1 MIKVSKMFGGTHGS
15 RAVACAIASGLAL
28 ASSNTLAAGVGGR
41 EGGLGSAAGPPPN
54 DLCADAIG
62 IVEGDLP
69 VNFSTINA
77 TTDGPDDC
85 AVDGGPTSNDIWFRY
100 EALSDR
106 EVTVSLCGSGY
117 DTHLSVYDGV
127 TCDPFPT
134 LLNCNNDSPGCV
146 PPTGSQ
152 LVFQSVAGRDYLIRV
167 GGFSMD
173 SGTGTVTVT
182 DVALNDDCS
191 NAIEIVEG
199 GLPVDFNTINAT
211 TDGPDDCG
219 VDGGPTSNDIWF
231 RYQALNVRQV
241 TVSLCGG
248 DYDTHLAVYDG
259 GTCDPFPTLL
269 DCNNDTIAC
278 PAFRNSQVTFLS
290 VAGRE
295 YLIRVGGFSLDSGTG
310 TMTVTAR
317 VTPGIAD
324 NCSNAVVIVEGD
336 PAVNF
341 STIDATTDGPFDCL
355 DDNGPT
361 FEDIW
366 FRYQALSVK
375 QVTVSLCDSDYD
387 THLSAYDGGT
397 CPPAVLL
404 DCNDDSPACVPPTSS
419 QVVFLS
425 VPGAEYLFRVG
436 GFFGET
442 GTGIM
447 TVFATD
453 TPGINDECPFALQV
467 FDGPKPFATTVDTS
481 DSVPPLPVACAKEN
495 GTLNFGADI
504 WFTYVATCN
513 GMLTIDQC
521 DINYDGRMA
530 LYRGFNCPPDDADL
544 VGCNDDACGESTGA
558 IIGTALLPV
567 MVACGDLLTLR
578 VGGWGGAF
586 GMGTFVM
593 TCEGGSCCPWDCQE
607 FPSGIIDVPDLLALL
622 AAWGGPPG
630 EGTTCDLDGSGVIAV
645 PDLLKLLAN
654 WGPCPE

>member
-41 EGGLGSAAGPPPN
+41 EGGLGSAAGPPLN

-127 TCDPFPT
+127 TCDPKNFPT

-259 GTCDPFPTLL
+259 VTCDPFPTLL
-269 DCNNDTIAC
+269 DCN
-278 PAFRNSQVTFLS
+278 
-290 VAGRE
+290 
-295 YLIRVGGFSLDSGTG
+295 
-310 TMTVTAR
+310 
-317 VTPGIAD
+317 
-324 NCSNAVVIVEGD
+324 
-336 PAVNF
+336 
-341 STIDATTDGPFDCL
+341 
-355 DDNGPT
+355 
-361 FEDIW
+361 
-366 FRYQALSVK
+366 
-375 QVTVSLCDSDYD
+375 
-387 THLSAYDGGT
+387 
-397 CPPAVLL
+397 
-404 DCNDDSPACVPPTSS
+404 DDSQACVPPTSS
-419 QVVFLS
+419 QDVYLS

-453 TPGINDECPFALQV
+453 TPGINDECPQALQV
-467 FDGPKPFATTVDTS
+467 FDGPKPFTTEIAT
-481 DSVPPLPVACAKEN
+481 DSVPPLPLAGAEEN
-495 GTLNFGADI
+495 DTLNFGADI

-544 VGCNDDACGESTGA
+544 AGCNDDACGESTGA
-558 IIGTALLPV
+558 IITV

-586 GMGTFVM
+586 GTGTFVT
-593 TCEGGSCCPWDCQE
+593 TCVGGSCCPWDCQE